1 MGLWCPCAECGLR
14 STAGSSGA
22 GCCSAGTHGA
32 QCPQRQHGALCRA
45 ISAVWGGDVTWDKGR
60 AEAQGGEDGGSGG
73 SEENAAALPE
83 RDPRMAWAK
92 GRRAAAAKLHTQLC
106 RTAAAGR
113 CGDAWRCDRR
123 RKHSQTLRRGMHG
136 AQQHRRA
143 PLCYREGRVRQRR
156 HEGNAALVTCCH
168 FPCKQ
173 LLPLHPGSRLTQA
186 VQAGPGAA
194 SLQPAAG
201 LAVSRSRRHRQP
213 NPSTQ

>member
-1 MGLWCPCAECGLR
+1 MGLRCPCAECGLR
-14 STAGSSGA
+14 GTAGSSGA

-83 RDPRMAWAK
+83 RDPRVAWAK

-136 AQQHRRA
+136 AQQHRHA
-143 PLCYREGRVRQRR
+143 PLCYRERA
-156 HEGNAALVTCCH
+156 E
-168 FPCKQ
+168 
-173 LLPLHPGSRLTQA
+173 
-186 VQAGPGAA
+186 
-194 SLQPAAG
+194 
-201 LAVSRSRRHRQP
+201 
-213 NPSTQ
+213 